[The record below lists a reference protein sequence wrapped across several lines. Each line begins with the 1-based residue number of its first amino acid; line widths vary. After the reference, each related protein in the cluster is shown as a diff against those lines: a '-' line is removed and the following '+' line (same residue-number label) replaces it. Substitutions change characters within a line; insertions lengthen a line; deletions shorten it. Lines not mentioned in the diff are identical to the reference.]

1 MSTTSLHN
9 NYSGCIISWKLTSSS
24 QLELSVS
31 YHNTI
36 RHVWY
41 CRDVLRVRESEMPR
55 DVRIIE
61 YLSFLYESESV
72 PYLQREARIKLL
84 RAL

>member
-1 MSTTSLHN
+1 
-9 NYSGCIISWKLTSSS
+9 
-24 QLELSVS
+24 
-31 YHNTI
+31 
-36 RHVWY
+36 
-41 CRDVLRVRESEMPR
+41 MPR